1 MEFLVNFDTSRV
13 YALPAAERDDLIKRE
28 QKRGRELMSE
38 GVIRHLWSLV
48 GQQGNVG
55 IWAAEDA
62 DELEAALTSLPI
74 RPYVD
79 IEVTPLATHPMT
91 AQVS

>member
-1 MEFLVNFDTSRV
+1 MEFLVHFDTSGV
-13 YALPAAERDDLIKRE
+13 FALPAAERGDLIKRE
-28 QKRGRELMSE
+28 QVRGRELMSE
-38 GVIRHLWSLV
+38 GVIRHLWSLA

-79 IEVTPLATHPMT
+79 IEVTPLATHPLT